1 MRASGYSGVAH
12 PGIDPQFPQ
21 ERRWATNGIMTS
33 QLTATHGH
41 IVAIGGAEDR
51 TSDLEI
57 LKQVFLLAPEGDHE
71 VAVIATASS
80 IPDQVLPDY
89 VAAFTR
95 LGASRVH
102 GLNIQ
107 DRKQAADPGNVGLIE
122 RSGVIFFTGGDQLR
136 LTNVLGGSAT
146 LKAIRERLQ
155 VGAVVAGTSAG
166 AAAMPGTMIYDGSAA
181 DALRKGAVNMTSG
194 LGFVDGLII
203 DSHFLERGRF
213 TRLMEVGASNP
224 EHLGVGLGED
234 AAVIVHP
241 NRILEAI
248 GSGHVILIDCR
259 DLASSN
265 ITELSMGEAV
275 AIENMIMHA
284 LIRGHGFD
292 VEARRYLSPDELTAC
307 IADAV

>member
-1 MRASGYSGVAH
+1 
-12 PGIDPQFPQ
+12 
-21 ERRWATNGIMTS
+21 MTS
-33 QLTATHGH
+33 QLTVTRGH
-41 IVAIGGAEDR
+41 IVAIGGAEDK

-57 LKQVFLLAPEGDHE
+57 LKQVFALAPSGSDD

-89 VAAFTR
+89 EAVFTR

-102 GLNIQ
+102 ALDIQ
-107 DRKQAADPGNVGLIE
+107 NRQQAADPGNIELIE
-122 RSGVIFFTGGDQLR
+122 QSGVIFFTGGDQLR

-146 LKAIRERLQ
+146 LNAIRKRLLD
-155 VGAVVAGTSAG
+155 GAVVAGTSAG
-166 AAAMPGTMIYDGSAA
+166 AAAMSRTMIYDGNAA
-181 DALRKGAVNMTSG
+181 DALQKGAVNMTSG

-213 TRLMEVGASNP
+213 TRLMAIGASNP

-234 AAVIVHP
+234 AAVIIHP

-248 GSGHVILIDCR
+248 GPGHVILIDSR

-265 ITELSMGEAV
+265 ITELSIGGAV
-275 AIENMIMHA
+275 AIENVILHA
-284 LIRGHGFD
+284 MVSGHGFN
-292 VEARRYLSPDELTAC
+292 VEERHYLVPDKLKAC
-307 IADAV
+307 LAEQA